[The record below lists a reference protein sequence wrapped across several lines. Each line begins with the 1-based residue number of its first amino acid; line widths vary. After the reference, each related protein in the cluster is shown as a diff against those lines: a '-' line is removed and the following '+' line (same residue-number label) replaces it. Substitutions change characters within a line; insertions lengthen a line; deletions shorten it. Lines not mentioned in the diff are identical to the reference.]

1 MKRFLTLLLVCLTC
15 GGLFVNQAKGGTAP
29 RMHES
34 PMDTVTT
41 DSMVNVIAYF
51 AKGDTCDYQIVESKW
66 KIAGTDSTMSSCITT
81 KVRLVVTDSTASGYR
96 MTYTFM
102 DVENDTTA
110 QSRENALLS
119 RLTEKLRQNVVGT
132 TIEFETDEYGDNIKI
147 CNLAQIKKKAKALFK
162 EGMKELQDVP
172 ELKALKTMGLDINDI
187 AKEVDTDD
195 LVEGYV
201 EELKM
206 LFICHGGSYPIG
218 ETEEHEDATDDSF
231 ESTTYKT
238 VSMDDDGGYDIDI
251 VVSSIMPKSDFMALI
266 NGLAAGLIK
275 DKGQASEITKGVD
288 DMMDED
294 GTITDRVYVRCFDD
308 GWPNQVVKQRKVKAG
323 KLEKINQTYIG
334 AYHFSQ
340 RKP

>member
-1 MKRFLTLLLVCLTC
+1 MVCLAC
-15 GGLFVNQAKGGTAP
+15 GGLFVAQAQGGTAQSLAEEP
-29 RMHES
+29 I
-34 PMDTVTT
+34 DTLAA
-41 DSMVNVIAYF
+41 DSMVHVIAYF

-81 KVRLVVTDSTASGYR
+81 KVRVVVTDSTSSGYK

-110 QSRENALLS
+110 QSQENALLS

-132 TIEFETDEYGDNIKI
+132 TIEFETDEYGDIVKI
-147 CNLAQIKKKAKALFK
+147 CNLSEIKKKAKTLFK
-162 EGMKELQDVP
+162 EGMKEIKDIP
-172 ELKALKTMGLDINDI
+172 ELKALKTMGFDINDI

-238 VSMDDDGGYDIDI
+238 VQTDEDGGYDIDI

-266 NGLAAGLIK
+266 NGLTAGLIK
-275 DKGQASEITKGVD
+275 DQGQASEITKGID

-294 GTITDRVYVRCFDD
+294 GTITDRVYVKCFDD

-334 AYHFSQ
+334 AYHFAQ
-340 RKP
+340 KKQ

>member
-1 MKRFLTLLLVCLTC
+1 MKRFLTTLLACLAC
-15 GGLFVNQAKGGTAP
+15 GGLFVSQAKGGTAQAFAEDP
-29 RMHES
+29 I
-34 PMDTVTT
+34 DTLAA
-41 DSMVNVIAYF
+41 DSMVHVIAYF

-66 KIAGTDSTMSSCITT
+66 KIAGTDSTMTSCITT
-81 KVRLVVTDSTASGYR
+81 KVRLVVTDSTSSGYK

-110 QSRENALLS
+110 QSQENALLS

-132 TIEFETDEYGDNIKI
+132 TIEFETDEYGDNVKI
-147 CNLAQIKKKAKALFK
+147 RNLSEIKKKAKALFK
-162 EGMKELQDVP
+162 EGMKEIKDTP
-172 ELKALKTMGLDINDI
+172 ELKALKTMGFDINDL

-195 LVEGYV
+195 LVEGYA
-201 EELKM
+201 EELKL
-206 LFICHGGSYPIG
+206 LFICHGGSYAIG

-238 VSMDDDGGYDIDI
+238 VQTDEDGSYDIDI

-275 DKGQASEITKGVD
+275 DKGQASEITKGID

-294 GTITDRVYVRCFDD
+294 GTITDRVYVKCFDD

-334 AYHFSQ
+334 AYHFAQ
-340 RKP
+340 RKQ

>member
-1 MKRFLTLLLVCLTC
+1 MKRFQTFLLVCLITC
-15 GGLFVNQAKGGTAP
+15 GLFVTKAQGGTSQVQPEEPIDSTA
-29 RMHES
+29 
-34 PMDTVTT
+34 T

-81 KVRLVVTDSTASGYR
+81 KVRLVVTDSTSSGYK

-147 CNLAQIKKKAKALFK
+147 CNLSQIKKKAKALFK
-162 EGMKELQDVP
+162 EGMNEIKDVP
-172 ELKALKTMGLDINDI
+172 ELKALKDMGFDINDI

-206 LFICHGGSYPIG
+206 LFICHGGSYPTG

-238 VSMDDDGGYDIDI
+238 VSMDEDGGYDIDI

-275 DKGQASEITKGVD
+275 DKDQASEITQGID
-288 DMMDED
+288 GMMDED
-294 GTITDRVYVRCFDD
+294 GTITDRVYVKCFND

-323 KLEKINQTYIG
+323 KLEKITQTYIG
-334 AYHFSQ
+334 AYHFAQ
-340 RKP
+340 RKQ